1 MKINIIKNQK
11 SKKAKNQRKQFLT
24 LSHESETTN
33 LLPLPLNSVNVI
45 VRPTKKDL
53 GRKRQLKKL
62 QYSHNSV
69 PKPALRVLKS
79 WRLRLLNYSS
89 VPAAFELNRPILT
102 PSTTNLNLSTRIY
115 ANSSYTNSDS
125 TKASGQSSLNR
136 LWSKKTKTLNHAQLR
151 YTSKSINQQNSST
164 MFQKNTNID
173 STLSAYL
180 GTMHQSKKTATK
192 LNLVKFLVRLVT
204 KSPSN
209 YFGLDYIHSFREHTN
224 SWFIAPTHFTN
235 MNFVKTPKTP
245 KTPLKQLFGS
255 ITKQYNPNPT
265 NLNLSSPT
273 TFKVDLRPVASS
285 IPWLHQLKLLLHIL
299 IENSFINMRKQ
310 STLKPSKVLS
320 KAPFY
325 KLDDSSA
332 ITADRY
338 RGNFYSRWG
347 FSQLSTSRTTC
358 DLTHSSSIYRLL
370 RSTGLNKCVSPNT
383 HWSSYL
389 IRSKNLFR
397 SYFHNSN
404 LIPLSSTT
412 NLFTRTILT
421 RLPQITKQSL
431 SKLRLLTLIGV
442 RLNSRNFYKRSIYT
456 DRRITNRSV
465 HMKKIA
471 KILFLIRR
479 RGARKG
485 QFINSLARNLS
496 LGSKQYAFKNSN
508 TWYASSSKK
517 HAEYILNTLQWK
529 LSKKLNIFTSVKR
542 LNRKRRFYLST
553 FARVGLVPTRG
564 VYFTHNQ
571 TKRTS
576 LKNWHFQHNPFNKA
590 QFFNQSTK
598 SANILPFSS
607 PQIVLSL
614 ISKPILL
621 KQLIITSGTVT
632 SSVVDV
638 LSNALN
644 KRFLL
649 PYNLDTNLLPHTSF
663 RKNLNKKV
671 LNSFTNKSFDENLV
685 PWYYHTLIRFMEHC
699 SGKKVFFQFY
709 PFMDQSVSA
718 EHAARYKRWLPR
730 MSFYERKLGHR
741 FFLEEALH
749 IMHLSFILRDPK
761 ILTSWLKAMI
771 LRISFWKTRSI
782 FRFLKYLF
790 NNYFRYVFA
799 DIGVKGLK
807 IKLKG
812 KISAA
817 GNSRKRTILYR
828 VGKTSHSETQ
838 VRVLSESTTVN
849 TFTGVMG
856 LNVWLFY

>member
-125 TKASGQSSLNR
+125 TKASGQSLLNR

-245 KTPLKQLFGS
+245 LKQLFGS

-299 IENSFINMRKQ
+299 IENSFINMQKQ

-632 SSVVDV
+632 SSVVNV

>member
-1 MKINIIKNQK
+1 L
-11 SKKAKNQRKQFLT
+11 A
-24 LSHESETTN
+24 
-33 LLPLPLNSVNVI
+33 
-45 VRPTKKDL
+45 
-53 GRKRQLKKL
+53 
-62 QYSHNSV
+62 
-69 PKPALRVLKS
+69 PKPMLRVLKS
-79 WRLRLLNYSS
+79 WRLRLLKHSLGSS
-89 VPAAFELNRPILT
+89 AFKFNRSRPALPI
-102 PSTTNLNLSTRIY
+102 TNLNLSTHIHT
-115 ANSSYTNSDS
+115 NSQYTNSDS
-125 TKASGQSSLNR
+125 TKAANQSLLNR
-136 LWSKKTKTLNHAQLR
+136 LWSKKTKTLNYVQLR
-151 YTSKSINQQNSST
+151 YTSKSINQQNAST

-173 STLSAYL
+173 PTLSAYL
-180 GTMHQSKKTATK
+180 GTMYQTKKTTTK
-192 LNLVKFLVRLVT
+192 LNLVKFLVRLVS
-204 KSPSN
+204 KSPPN
-209 YFGLDYIHSFREHTN
+209 YFSLDYIHPFREHTN
-224 SWFIAPTHFTN
+224 SWFISPTHFTN
-235 MNFVKTPKTP
+235 MNFMKTS

-255 ITKQYNPNPT
+255 VIKQYSPSLT
-265 NLNLSSPT
+265 NLNLSCPT
-273 TFKVDLRPVASS
+273 TFKVNLHPVASS
-285 IPWLHQLKLLLHIL
+285 TPWLHRLKLLLHIL
-299 IENSFINMRKQ
+299 IENSFIDMRKQ
-310 STLKPSKVLS
+310 SALKPSKVLS

-347 FSQLSTSRTTC
+347 FFQPSTSFTTC
-358 DLTHSSSIYRLL
+358 NLTHSSSIYRLL
-370 RSTGLNKCVSPNT
+370 RSTGRDKCVSPNT
-383 HWSSYL
+383 RWASYL
-389 IRSKNLFR
+389 IRGKNLFR

-404 LIPLSSTT
+404 LTPLYSTT
-412 NLFTRTILT
+412 GLFTRTILT
-421 RLPQITKQSL
+421 RLPQTTEQSL
-431 SKLRLLTLIGV
+431 NKLKLLTLIGA
-442 RLNSRNFYKRSIYT
+442 RLSSRNVYKRSIYT

-465 HMKKIA
+465 HAKKTA

-479 RGARKG
+479 QGAQKN
-485 QFINSLARNLS
+485 QFVNLLARNLS
-496 LGSKQYAFKNSN
+496 LGSKQHTLRNSN
-508 TWYASSSKK
+508 TWYASAAKK

-542 LNRKRRFYLST
+542 LNRKRRFYLSN
-553 FARVGLVPTRG
+553 FARVGLIPTRG

-576 LKNWHFQHNPFNKA
+576 LKNWHFQHNAFNKV
-590 QFFNQSTK
+590 QFFNQTAK
-598 SANILPFSS
+598 DVNVLPFSS

-614 ISKPILL
+614 INKPILL
-621 KQLIITSGTVT
+621 KQLIITSGGAT
-632 SSVVDV
+632 SSVVNV

-644 KRFLL
+644 KRLLL

-699 SGKKVFFQFY
+699 SGKKIFFQFY
-709 PFMDQSVSA
+709 PFVNQSVSA
-718 EHAARYKRWLPR
+718 DHAARYKRWLPR

-838 VRVLSESTTVN
+838 VRVLSESTTIN